1 MFLAFLGGRF
11 QRILGIAALRN
22 TQCIKEGAAE
32 NETDYLGF

>member
-1 MFLAFLGGRF
+1 MLLAFEGGCF
-11 QRILGIAALRN
+11 QGILRIAALRN